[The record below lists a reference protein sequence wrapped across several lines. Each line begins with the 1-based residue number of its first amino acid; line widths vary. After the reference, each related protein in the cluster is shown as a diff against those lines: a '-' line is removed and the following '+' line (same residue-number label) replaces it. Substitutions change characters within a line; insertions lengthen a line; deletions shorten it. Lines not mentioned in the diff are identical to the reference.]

1 MREVDADLRALAD
14 GAFQLQTGVMILRGV
29 LDDGQ
34 AEPRAADG
42 LGMAFI
48 HAVEALENAALVR
61 VGDAYAGVGD
71 GEDGLGGALSDID
84 ADAAAVYVVFD
95 GVIA

>member
-1 MREVDADLRALAD
+1 
-14 GAFQLQTGVMILRGV
+14 MILRGV

-34 AEPRAADG
+34 AEARTADG

-61 VGDAYAGVGD
+61 VGNADAGVGD
-71 GEDGLGGALSDID
+71 GKNGFGGALSDID

>member
-1 MREVDADLRALAD
+1 
-14 GAFQLQTGVMILRGV
+14 MILRGV

-34 AEPRAADG
+34 TETRAADG

-61 VGDAYAGVGD
+61 VGNADAGVRD